1 LAGRAFRQ
9 RLTLA
14 AEATVAE
21 AMAVATW
28 AAAILAAVTAEA
40 ATVSQDAAVIGA
52 DTAVTDMAVATDM
65 DMADAIHTMD
75 VDMDTAPA
83 ALLAA

>member
-9 RLTLA
+9 PLTLA

-28 AAAILAAVTAEA
+28 AEATQAVILLAAGAAI
-40 ATVSQDAAVIGA
+40 ATQDAAVIGA
-52 DTAVTDMAVATDM
+52 DMAAATDM
-65 DMADAIHTMD
+65 DMEGMAAAIHTTD
-75 VDMDTAPA
+75 VDTAPA
-83 ALLAA
+83 ALLVA

>member
-9 RLTLA
+9 PLTLA

-28 AAAILAAVTAEA
+28 AVILLAAGAAI
-40 ATVSQDAAVIGA
+40 ATQDAAVIGA
-52 DTAVTDMAVATDM
+52 DMAAATDM
-65 DMADAIHTMD
+65 DMEGMAAAIHTTD
-75 VDMDTAPA
+75 VDTAPA
-83 ALLAA
+83 ALLVA